1 MRLKDGVCDRC
12 NVSKDKRNKSPYIMS
27 DDNEMDPGEVPGHLP
42 KLSQVEE
49 MLISH
54 THVHLEARRV
64 RGHQYQYTGHTVC
77 FMNNTTKLYDTLPLL
92 PHQLDLLCCDQI
104 SRAMSHKSGQPNHLS
119 NKSKYVCYSK
129 TNSRATRANK
139 YACYQRKT
147 NTCAPEENKYMC
159 FHIHNILKQY
169 EQAEYPQPKKPQ
181 RLFERSSKPL
191 STFLTSLL

>member
-1 MRLKDGVCDRC
+1 
-12 NVSKDKRNKSPYIMS
+12 MS
-27 DDNEMDPGEVPGHLP
+27 DDNEIDPGEVLEHLP

-54 THVHLEARRV
+54 AHVHLEARQV
-64 RGHQYQYTGHTVC
+64 RSHQYQYTGHTVC

-92 PHQLDLLCCDQI
+92 PHQLDLLCCDRI

-119 NKSKYVCYSK
+119 NKSKYTCYSK
-129 TNSRATRANK
+129 TNSCATRANK

-147 NTCAPEENKYMC
+147 NTRALEENKYAC
-159 FHIHNILKQY
+159 FRVHNTLKQY
-169 EQAEYPQPKKPQ
+169 EQAGYPQPKNPQ
-181 RLFERSSKPL
+181 GLFERSSKPL